1 MYLNWIG
8 TLNAVHHFA
17 VMNDHEDGC
26 GLMQNLTVIIS
37 NWQQGVMLSFHLSGE
52 YLLLVALTTDFRV
65 AGLKKKI
72 K

>member
-1 MYLNWIG
+1 
-8 TLNAVHHFA
+8 
-17 VMNDHEDGC
+17 MNDHEDGC